1 MPGNTDKGVDYMTAT
16 IDDII
21 RVTAFTYDKKV
32 KAYKQKRNRI
42 TAGQIDIMIA
52 LALLNDGMD
61 DPKEVVFI

>member
-1 MPGNTDKGVDYMTAT
+1 MTAT

-21 RVTAFTYDKKV
+21 RVTAFTYNKKV
-32 KAYKQKRNRI
+32 KAYKRKHKRI

-52 LALLNDGMD
+52 LAQINDGMN

>member
-1 MPGNTDKGVDYMTAT
+1 MTAS

-32 KAYKQKRNRI
+32 KAYKQKRGYI

-52 LALLNDGMD
+52 LALLADGME

>member
-1 MPGNTDKGVDYMTAT
+1 MTAS

-32 KAYKQKRNRI
+32 KAYKQKRGHI

-52 LALLNDGMD
+52 LALLADGME

>member
-1 MPGNTDKGVDYMTAT
+1 MTAT

-32 KAYKQKRNRI
+32 KAYKQKRNHI

-52 LALLNDGMD
+52 LALLAGGME

>member
-1 MPGNTDKGVDYMTAT
+1 MTVT

-21 RVTAFTYDKKV
+21 SVTAFTYDKKV
-32 KAYKQKRNRI
+32 KAYKQNRNRI

-52 LALLNDGMD
+52 LALLVDGMD